1 MKTLVFV
8 IDMLNGFVKFGAMAD
23 PSIAKIAPAVL
34 KQIKAAKNVHFICD
48 AHAERDLEMK
58 RYPIHCLVGSP
69 EAEVIEELAPYVS
82 EQNVTFKCSTNGFH
96 NLDKKILEG
105 FDRFVITG
113 CCTDICVMQF
123 ALSLRT
129 YLNEIGTDKDV
140 IVPQDAVATYDAPNH
155 ERGYYDECALNLMQN
170 AGILVI

>member
-1 MKTLVFV
+1 M
-8 IDMLNGFVKFGAMAD
+8 
-23 PSIAKIAPAVL
+23 
-34 KQIKAAKNVHFICD
+34 
-48 AHAERDLEMK
+48 
-58 RYPIHCLVGSP
+58 
-69 EAEVIEELAPYVS
+69 IEELAPYVS
-82 EQNVTFKCSTNGFH
+82 EQNVTFKRSTNGFH
-96 NLDKKILEG
+96 NLDKEILDG

-129 YLNEIGTDKDV
+129 YLNETGEDKDV
-140 IVPQDAVATYDAPNH
+140 IVPRGAVATYDAPNH